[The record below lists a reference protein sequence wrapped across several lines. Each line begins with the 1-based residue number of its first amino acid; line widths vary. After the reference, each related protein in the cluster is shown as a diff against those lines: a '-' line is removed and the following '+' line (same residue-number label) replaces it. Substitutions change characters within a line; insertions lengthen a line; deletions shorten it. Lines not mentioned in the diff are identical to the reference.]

1 MDDQDTY
8 ICLYCG
14 ALRRLWDEP
23 CCMGTQIELDEY
35 QLQLDKEERKKMENY
50 WYQELATG

>member
-14 ALRRLWDEP
+14 TLRRLWDEP
-23 CCMGTQIELDEY
+23 CCMGAQVELDEY
-35 QLQLDKEERKKMENY
+35 QLRLDQDERKKMENY